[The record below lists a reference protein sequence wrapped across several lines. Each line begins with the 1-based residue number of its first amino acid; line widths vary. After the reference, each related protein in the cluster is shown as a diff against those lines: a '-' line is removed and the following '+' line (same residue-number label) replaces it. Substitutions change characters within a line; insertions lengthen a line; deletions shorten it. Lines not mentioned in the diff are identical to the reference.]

1 MIIHVNGIVKA
12 IREKIVSVKAAYNIY
27 YRSIR
32 INEPADLRIVV
43 TGHEVVEPGLGI
55 KVIAAVADGV
65 DAGHGAAGAEQ
76 LAPGVVAVV
85 RNYRPAGGE
94 DLHHVALQV
103 RHIVVEYRRGARRG
117 LVRERIRHAALVVEE
132 FQLLSAPVLRY
143 QLVPLP
149 HITVLHT
156 AHSLRLP
163 QPVHIVG
170 VTRDYATGRSGYCAQ
185 TPAVDPGEV
194 VPVVPVRGIAYLV
207 IRDRLPA
214 VRRQQIFPVAV
225 AVGVGVGVHPVAD
238 RTDVAVGV
246 VGVGVG
252 DAVHR
257 LRQHLPVAVIG
268 VACRS
273 GAADGRDVAYVVI
286 GVGIAV
292 ERGIA
297 LLIGQAAHQ
306 HRRAVGPGTRHISIA
321 FCQEAIAVQAQAAG
335 SKTLEPVIGV
345 GVLTVGRQSH
355 RTQTAVRAVVGVAVD
370 PVVPEYAVPRG
381 AHLVTR
387 LRHAVGAVVVGKID
401 LYAVSTVPLRH

>member
-1 MIIHVNGIVKA
+1 MSG
-12 IREKIVSVKAAYNIY
+12 RNIP
-27 YRSIR
+27 IR
-32 INEPADLRIVV
+32 INEPTNLRIVIAAGYIIEPRLGV
-43 TGHEVVEPGLGI
+43 EVVTT
-55 KVIAAVADGV
+55 VADGV
-65 DAGHGAAGAEQ
+65 DARHGAAGAEQ

-85 RNYRPAGGE
+85 GNYRPAGGE
-94 DLHHVALQV
+94 DFHHVALQV
-103 RHIVVEYRRGARRG
+103 RHIVVEHRRCARRG
-117 LVRERIRHAALVVEE
+117 LVRERIRHAALVVEK
-132 FQLLSAPVLRY
+132 FQLLSVPVLRY

-149 HITVLHT
+149 HIAVLHA
-156 AHSLRLP
+156 AHRLRLP

-170 VTRDYATGRSGYCAQ
+170 VTRNRAAGRSGYRGQ
-185 TPAVDPGEV
+185 TPAVDPCEV

-214 VRRQQIFPVAV
+214 VRRQQILPVAV

-297 LLIGQAAHQ
+297 LLVGQAAHQ
-306 HRRAVGPGTRHISIA
+306 HRRAVGPGARHIGIA

-345 GVLTVGRQSH
+345 GILTVGRQSH
-355 RTQTAVRAVVGVAVD
+355 RAQTTQRIVGVARASRWSQLFTFVS
-370 PVVPEYAVPRG
+370 ECLRWLCTYLG
-381 AHLVTR
+381 AQKHSR
-387 LRHAVGAVVVGKID
+387 
-401 LYAVSTVPLRH
+401 

>member
-1 MIIHVNGIVKA
+1 MTCRVFSINRIVTTVGKHVVTSYILSG
-12 IREKIVSVKAAYNIY
+12 RNIP
-27 YRSIR
+27 IR
-32 INEPADLRIVV
+32 IDPPTNLRIVITAGYIIEPGFGV
-43 TGHEVVEPGLGI
+43 EVV
-55 KVIAAVADGV
+55 ATVADGV
-65 DAGHGAAGAEQ
+65 DARHRAAGAEK

-85 RNYRPAGGE
+85 RNLRPTCGE

-103 RHIVVEYRRGARRG
+103 RHIVVEYRRCARRG
-117 LVRERIRHAALVVEE
+117 LVRERIRHAALVVEK
-132 FQLLSAPVLRY
+132 FQLLSVPVLRY

-149 HITVLHT
+149 HIAVLHT

-170 VTRDYATGRSGYCAQ
+170 VARNRAAGRSGYCGQ

-297 LLIGQAAHQ
+297 LLVGQAAHQ
-306 HRRAVGPGTRHISIA
+306 HRRAVGPGARHIGIA

-345 GVLTVGRQSH
+345 GILTVGRQSH
-355 RTQTAVRAVVGVAVD
+355 RAQTTQRIVGVARASRWSQLFTFVS
-370 PVVPEYAVPRG
+370 ECLRWLCTYLG
-381 AHLVTR
+381 AQKHSR
-387 LRHAVGAVVVGKID
+387 
-401 LYAVSTVPLRH
+401 